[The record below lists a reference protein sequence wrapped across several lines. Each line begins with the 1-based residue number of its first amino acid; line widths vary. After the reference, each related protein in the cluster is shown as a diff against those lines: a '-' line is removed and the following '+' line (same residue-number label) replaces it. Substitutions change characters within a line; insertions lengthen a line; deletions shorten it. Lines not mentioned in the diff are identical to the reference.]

1 VVSCI
6 DCLQDVLV
14 TMQIVN
20 LIAESRNPDVFAF
33 HEMSSAAAV
42 RKAPGKLTARYRLRP
57 EFRVDAFQH

>member
-1 VVSCI
+1 
-6 DCLQDVLV
+6 
-14 TMQIVN
+14 MQIVN